1 MILLLWNMYSFLTF
15 FRRNKLNQL
24 KVLILGL
31 KLKLANDSDKKEYRI
46 NDISINIKNQLKNEN

>member
-31 KLKLANDSDKKEYRI
+31 KLKLANDSDKQEYRI
-46 NDISINIKNQLKNEN
+46 NDILINIKNQLKNEN

>member
-31 KLKLANDSDKKEYRI
+31 NLKLVNDSDKQEDRI
-46 NDISINIKNQLKNEN
+46 NDILINIKNQLVKEN